1 MIENDAKALE
11 VIRDT
16 YPFFSILVLKDG
28 QQVAGIIQNST
39 PTFVW
44 IYQFDGVQKPQR
56 KLFLDHGRTWWNQ
69 SDRTVP
75 IEVFIGPEF
84 DIFRPCLKGHPRKN
98 IDCVHGH
105 LVDLG
110 ETFRKRIKR
119 RIVSI

>member
-1 MIENDAKALE
+1 MIECDVKALE

-16 YPFFSILVLKDG
+16 YPFFSILVLKNG
-28 QQVAGIIQNST
+28 TQVAGIIQNST

-44 IYQFDGVQKPQR
+44 IYQFDEIQKSQR
-56 KLFLDHGRTWWNQ
+56 KTFLDHGRTWWNQ
-69 SDRTVP
+69 SDRTIP
-75 IEVFIGPEF
+75 IEVFIGTEF
-84 DIFRPCLKGHPRKN
+84 DVFRPHLKGHPRKN
-98 IDCVHGH
+98 IESVHGH